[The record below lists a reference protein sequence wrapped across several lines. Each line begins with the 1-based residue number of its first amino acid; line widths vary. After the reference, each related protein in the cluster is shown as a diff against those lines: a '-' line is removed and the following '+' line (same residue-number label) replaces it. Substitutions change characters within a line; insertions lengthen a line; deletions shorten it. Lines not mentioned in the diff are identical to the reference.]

1 MLDIRFAGSPRFV
14 VVSGGIAAPDNI
26 DEPPARQAMA
36 SVQLP
41 PFPVQGIHWTRH
53 ERPRKPVRP
62 PGSRAHLRVV
72 K

>member
-14 VVSGGIAAPDNI
+14 GSSGVSTPDNV
-26 DEPPARQAMA
+26 DEPPASQAMA
-36 SVQLP
+36 GAQLP

-53 ERPRKPVRP
+53 ERPRKWART